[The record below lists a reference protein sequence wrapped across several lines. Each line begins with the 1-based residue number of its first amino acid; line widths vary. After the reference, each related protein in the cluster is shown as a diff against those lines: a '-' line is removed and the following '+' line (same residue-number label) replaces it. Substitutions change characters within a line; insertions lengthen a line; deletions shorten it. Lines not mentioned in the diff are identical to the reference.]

1 MIPFLNEGNGFNIFI
16 LFDKKVC
23 RLVKEFGRV
32 CARRRRKLRVNVGKS
47 KVMQCLRFR
56 NAGLLVARLGNE
68 QLDKVVCF
76 KYLGFCAA
84 AIGGI

>member
-1 MIPFLNEGNGFNIFI
+1 MVLIY
-16 LFDKKVC
+16 LFYLIKKVC

-32 CARRRRKLRVNVGKS
+32 CARRKLRVNVGKS

-76 KYLGFCAA
+76 KHLGSCAA